1 MTPHAAGLTGK
12 RMAHISQGNAHEAL
26 RLPSGQRPSNP
37 AKPGRGR
44 RGVRPAGA

>member
-26 RLPSGQRPSNP
+26 RLPSGQR
-37 AKPGRGR
+37 AAEPGETRARAAR
-44 RGVRPAGA
+44 RQAR